1 MGDHVNDTDDQ
12 NQVAI
17 IGMAGRFPRA
27 ADVDTLWNNL
37 QAGVEGI
44 STFSADELRDAGVSE
59 ALLAQPGYVRAKGV
73 LEGADQFDAGFFGLS
88 PREAEIMDPQ
98 HRVFLECA
106 WEALETAGYDPQ
118 AFTGR
123 IGVFAGAS
131 MNTYLLMNLISNR
144 RAIEAF
150 GPYQTQL
157 ASDKD
162 FLATRAS
169 YKLGLKGPSVT
180 IQTACSTSLVA
191 VHMACQS
198 VLGGECDIAL
208 AGGVSINVPLRNGY
222 LHETGGILSPD
233 GHCRAFDARAGGT
246 VISNGVALVVLRR
259 LRDAREHGDVIDAV
273 IRGSAINNDGSL
285 KVGYTAPSV
294 EGQAEVIAEALG
306 IAGVEPDT
314 VGYVETHGT
323 GTALGDP
330 IEIAALTRAFR
341 ERTQRR
347 GFCAIGSIKT
357 NLGHLDAAAG
367 ATGLIK
373 AALALRHKA
382 IPPSL
387 HFERPN
393 PELALDTSPFFVNAL
408 HRAWDRDG
416 APRRAGVSS
425 FGIGGT
431 NVHVVLE
438 EAPPAPPG
446 GPSRPW
452 HVLPISARSA
462 GALAPAAERLADH
475 LERHPE
481 LDLADVGF
489 TLASCR
495 RGFELR
501 RAITCSD
508 HATAIAQ
515 LRSDARA
522 AAPRPAARD
531 PAVAFLFPG
540 QGTQYPAMAR
550 GLYEQE
556 PVFRAELDRCLALFD
571 GQVDGD
577 LRGALFPATGDEA
590 RAAERLA
597 QTALTQPALFAVEHA
612 LARTWMA
619 WGVQPRAMIGHSIGE
634 WVAAC
639 LAGVFTLEDA
649 ARLVAARGR
658 LVQAMPAGAMLAVLA
673 PEVEVQRYLT
683 CPLDLAAVNA
693 PAMCVVSGPGDAI
706 DELERELGRRGTGT
720 RRLRTSHA
728 FHSAMMEP
736 AAARFVDE
744 VRRVRREP
752 PQIPWCSN
760 VTGRWIAAGEA
771 TSPEYWGAHLRQTV
785 RFADG
790 LSALL
795 ADPGVVV
802 LEVGPGRSLTT
813 FAGQHPAWSPERTA
827 VCSVRHPGD
836 ARADGKVLA
845 EALGAVWSAGASVD
859 WAAYHAG
866 ETRRRLRLPTYPFQ
880 RQRYWIDSATA
891 PAPSAA
897 PTGRTSD
904 PADWT
909 YVASWHRMPPAR
921 IARSADAVRWL
932 VLGAELPLGRALAD
946 RLERDGDTV
955 VRVAAGAT
963 LAETGPRDWTID
975 PARRDHHAH
984 LLDALRGGGAA
995 PSRVVHLWSLDGEPG
1010 PALDDAVLDRAQA
1023 RGLHSLLALGQA
1035 LAEVRDRGAVA
1046 IDVVCQGVFAVT
1058 GDEPLHPERATLL
1071 GPCTVM
1077 PQELPGIA
1085 CRLLDVGALP
1095 GEAVDAVLAALR
1107 APATERVA
1115 ALRGSHWWARRFEPL
1130 PLDAAPAGASRLRDR
1145 GVYLIT
1151 GGLGGIGLALAEH
1164 IARSAVSPVL
1174 ALLGRS
1180 AFPPED
1186 AWPAWL
1192 AAHGGADPTSARIR
1206 ALQRLQALG
1215 ARPVVLQ
1222 ADVASSEQTTRVL
1235 EELRRQFGPI
1245 HGVIHAA

>member
-1 MGDHVNDTDDQ
+1 MGDHVNDSDDQ
-12 NQVAI
+12 NRVAI

-27 ADVDTLWNNL
+27 ADVDTLWTNL

-44 STFSADELRDAGVSE
+44 STFSVDELRAAGVSE

-144 RAIEAF
+144 RAIEAL

-169 YKLGLKGPSVT
+169 YKLGLRGPAVA

-198 VLGGECDIAL
+198 VLSGECDIAL

-233 GHCRAFDARAGGT
+233 GHCRAFDARAAGT

-259 LRDAREHGDVIDAV
+259 LRDAREHGDAIDAV

-306 IAGVEPDT
+306 IADVEPDT

-341 ERTQRR
+341 ERTERR

-373 AALALRHKA
+373 AALALRHRA

-387 HFERPN
+387 HFEQPN
-393 PELALDTSPFFVNAL
+393 PELALDTSPFFVNAT
-408 HRAWDRDG
+408 HRAWDSDG

-431 NVHVVLE
+431 NAHVVLE
-438 EAPPAPPG
+438 EAPPAPAG

-452 HVLPISARSA
+452 HVLPISGRSA
-462 GALAPAAERLADH
+462 PALAAATERLADH
-475 LERHPE
+475 LERCPE

-489 TLASCR
+489 TLARR
-495 RGFELR
+495 RGFEFR
-501 RAITCSD
+501 RAIACPDRT
-508 HATAIAQ
+508 TAIAR
-515 LRSDARA
+515 LGRDARA
-522 AAPRPAARD
+522 AAPRPAASD
-531 PAVAFLFPG
+531 AAVAFLFPG

-550 GLYEQE
+550 GLYEHE

-577 LRGALFPATGDEA
+577 LRGALFPAPGDEA

-619 WGVQPRAMIGHSIGE
+619 WGVRPGAMIGHSIGE

-673 PEVEVQRYLT
+673 PEAEVQRYLAS
-683 CPLDLAAVNA
+683 PLGLAAVNA

-706 DELERELGRRGTGT
+706 TELERELGGRGTGT
-720 RRLRTSHA
+720 RRLHTSHA

-744 VRRVRREP
+744 VRRVRRESP
-752 PQIPWCSN
+752 RIPWCSN
-760 VTGRWIAAGEA
+760 VTGRWIEDSEA

-790 LSALL
+790 LAALL
-795 ADPGVVV
+795 VDPGVVL

-813 FAGQHPAWSPERTA
+813 FAGQHPAWSADRAA

-836 ARADGKVLA
+836 ARADGEVLA
-845 EALGAVWSAGASVD
+845 EAIGALWSAGAAVD

-866 ETRRRLRLPTYPFQ
+866 EARRRVRLPTYPFQ
-880 RQRYWIDSATA
+880 RQRYWIDAAAA
-891 PAPSAA
+891 PAPTAA
-897 PTGRTSD
+897 PTERTAD
-904 PADWT
+904 PAGWT
-909 YVASWHRMPPAR
+909 YAASWHRLPPAR
-921 IARSADAVRWL
+921 SARPAEPTRWL
-932 VLGAELPLGRALAD
+932 VLGADIALGRALAD
-946 RLERDGDTV
+946 RLEREGDTV
-955 VRVAAGAT
+955 VRVTVGAV
-963 LAETGPRDWTID
+963 LAETGPRAFTID

-995 PSRVVHLWSLDGEPG
+995 PSRVVHLWSLDRE
-1010 PALDDAVLDRAQA
+1010 
-1023 RGLHSLLALGQA
+1023 S
-1035 LAEVRDRGAVA
+1035 
-1046 IDVVCQGVFAVT
+1046 
-1058 GDEPLHPERATLL
+1058 
-1071 GPCTVM
+1071 
-1077 PQELPGIA
+1077 
-1085 CRLLDVGALP
+1085 
-1095 GEAVDAVLAALR
+1095 
-1107 APATERVA
+1107 AP
-1115 ALRGSHWWARRFEPL
+1115 
-1130 PLDAAPAGASRLRDR
+1130 
-1145 GVYLIT
+1145 
-1151 GGLGGIGLALAEH
+1151 
-1164 IARSAVSPVL
+1164 
-1174 ALLGRS
+1174 
-1180 AFPPED
+1180 
-1186 AWPAWL
+1186 
-1192 AAHGGADPTSARIR
+1192 
-1206 ALQRLQALG
+1206 
-1215 ARPVVLQ
+1215 
-1222 ADVASSEQTTRVL
+1222 
-1235 EELRRQFGPI
+1235 PI
-1245 HGVIHAA
+1245 